1 MDIQSMKVQKQFAK
15 PEVTEK
21 QLRSVCAERSCF
33 RFVQFLRIVPPCQR
47 LPYEESWH
55 AKWDREVQRCCF
67 WMTSWMLGG
76 TSPCASFSSLLMRRS
91 SSVRR

>member
-33 RFVQFLRIVPPCQR
+33 RFAEALF
-47 LPYEESWH
+47 
-55 AKWDREVQRCCF
+55 
-67 WMTSWMLGG
+67 
-76 TSPCASFSSLLMRRS
+76 SFTAMPAAPL
-91 SSVRR
+91 

>member
-33 RFVQFLRIVPPCQR
+33 RFAVFADNTAMPAAPL
-47 LPYEESWH
+47 
-55 AKWDREVQRCCF
+55 
-67 WMTSWMLGG
+67 
-76 TSPCASFSSLLMRRS
+76 
-91 SSVRR
+91 